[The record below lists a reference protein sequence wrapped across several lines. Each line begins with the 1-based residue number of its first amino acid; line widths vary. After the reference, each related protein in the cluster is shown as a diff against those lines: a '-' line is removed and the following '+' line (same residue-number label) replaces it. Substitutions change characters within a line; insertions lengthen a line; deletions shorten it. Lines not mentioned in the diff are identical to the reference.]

1 MAESP
6 TFKTNT
12 IAKVLYVS
20 RRRIRQLVSEGMPR
34 VAKGK
39 YDLSACV
46 QWYTK
51 YKTSLAAQ
59 SSKIDQAR
67 LRKLNAE
74 AKMIEIRVTAMEE
87 KLIPAAVVKDT
98 WERITET
105 IRARLLKIPAA
116 VAPDLDGVENHA
128 GAQEIIKNHV
138 YTALDEIRAQLRS
151 DLIPENIS
159 KSRP

>member
-1 MAESP
+1 MTENP

-12 IAKVLYVS
+12 IAKVLHVS
-20 RRRIRQLVSEGMPR
+20 RRRVRQLVGEGMPR

-98 WERITET
+98 WDKITET
-105 IRARLLKIPAA
+105 IRARLLKIPAE
-116 VAPDLDGVENHA
+116 VAAELESIKDKAE
-128 GAQEIIKNHV
+128 AQEIIKQNI
-138 YTALDEIRAQLRS
+138 YAALDDLSQRDLREVQREIN
-151 DLIPENIS
+151 D
-159 KSRP
+159 

>member
-6 TFKTNT
+6 TFKTDT
-12 IAKVLYVS
+12 IAKVLHVS
-20 RRRIRQLVSEGMPR
+20 RRRVRQLVSEGMPR

-74 AKMIEIRVTAMEE
+74 AKMIEIRVTAMAE
-87 KLIPAAVVKDT
+87 KLIPADVVQDT
-98 WERITET
+98 WKKITET

-116 VAPDLDGVENHA
+116 VAVDLEGVEDKA

-138 YTALDEIRAQLRS
+138 YAALDDLSQRDLREIL
-151 DLIPENIS
+151 
-159 KSRP
+159 